1 MTGSFTGR
9 LKAALTGTSDARLV
23 FLGNFEVE
31 DQWARGEVG
40 LPRLSFGPG
49 NVIVNRMDEFALLL
63 AGKGDHV
70 VLKGEPDAGHLS
82 HLEELGFDLPG
93 MLVVERQ
100 DPGRTVT
107 QDALE
112 DPAVLRELG
121 RLGARGAVLAAHGVG
136 ELEERLAERAG
147 IALAAPPAAVCKAVN
162 SKIYSRRLADELGIR
177 QTRGWTCGSLAE
189 LDAAVEA
196 ARPLL
201 ADGRRVVLK
210 DAFGVSGKGIEV
222 VADERRLDR
231 LHRMIRGRARKAGDD
246 RVGLV
251 LEEWVAKRADL
262 NYQFTLA
269 RDGRVH
275 VDFVKEALTEGG
287 VHLGHRMPA
296 RLTGR
301 QTAELA
307 EVARR
312 LGGRLAGDGYFG
324 VVGVDA
330 MIDPDGGL
338 YPVVEINARHN
349 MSTYQAAVQEAFIGS
364 GRSALVRRYP
374 VRLGAPLPFGA
385 LRRALADL
393 LFDPARGTGLLINN
407 YATVNAAAPPG
418 ERAPGTEFDGRLHGI
433 VVADSADRTA
443 ALDDEV
449 GRGLAAL
456 AESTR
461 GSTKGAPGERTEDDR

>member
-1 MTGSFTGR
+1 MIGNFTGR
-9 LKAALTGTSDARLV
+9 LKTALTGTSDAELV

-31 DQWARGEVG
+31 DQWARGETG
-40 LPRLSFGPG
+40 LPRLGFGSG

-70 VLKGEPDAGHLS
+70 VLKGEPDADYLS
-82 HLEELGFDLPG
+82 HLEELGLDLPR

-100 DPGRTVT
+100 DLRTTVT

-112 DPAVLRELG
+112 DRPVLRELG
-121 RLGARGAVLAAHGVG
+121 RLGARGGVVCAHGVS

-147 IALAAPPAAVCKAVN
+147 IPLAAPPAAICKAVN

-177 QTRGWTCGSLAE
+177 QSRGWTCASLAE

-196 ARPLL
+196 ARALL

-222 VADERRLDR
+222 VEDERRLDR
-231 LHRMIRGRARKAGDD
+231 LHRMIGSRARKAGND

-251 LEEWVAKRADL
+251 VEEWVAKRADL
-262 NYQFTLA
+262 NYQFTVG
-269 RDGRVH
+269 RDGGVH

-287 VHLGHRMPA
+287 VHLGHRIPA
-296 RLTGR
+296 RLTER
-301 QTAELA
+301 QTAELR
-307 EVARR
+307 EISGK
-312 LGGRLAGDGYFG
+312 LGGRLADDGYFG

-330 MIDPDGGL
+330 MVDPDGGL
-338 YPVVEINARHN
+338 YPLVEINARHN
-349 MSTYQAAVQEAFIGS
+349 MSTYQASIQEAFIGS
-364 GRSALVRRYP
+364 GSTALVRRYP
-374 VRLGAPLPFGA
+374 VRLGAPLSFGT
-385 LRRALADL
+385 LHRAMADL

-418 ERAPGTEFDGRLHGI
+418 ERVPGAGFDGRLYG
-433 VVADSADRTA
+433 VVVGDSADRTA
-443 ALDDEV
+443 VLDDEV
-449 GRGLAAL
+449 GRRLAAV

-461 GSTKGAPGERTEDDR
+461 GEGRG